1 MGKMSSQKELGY
13 GRMSMRMKLEESTG
27 GYQPASEPLDQ
38 AMWESVGPFHLDEPT
53 LFLFLN

>member
-1 MGKMSSQKELGY
+1 MSSQKELGY
-13 GRMSMRMKLEESTG
+13 GRMSMRTKLEESTG

-38 AMWESVGPFHLDEPT
+38 AMWESVGPFRFDEPT